1 MGNTPREREKRVD
14 DDEAMMTMV
23 GDNSGPAMGG
33 DRRRGGAGW
42 RWLGF
47 QVRGD
52 HGAWSALGLPLRPLY
67 GRLGPR
73 PDDPSLKPIR
83 VRSHVPTQTPPHF
96 PNLGGGSLSSTRTP
110 PSL

>member
-14 DDEAMMTMV
+14 DDEAMTTML

-47 QVRGD
+47 RVHGD
-52 HGAWSALGLPLRPLY
+52 QGAWSALGLPRAPYMGGWALGRTTPLSS
-67 GRLGPR
+67 RLGLGVVFLPK
-73 PDDPSLKPIR
+73 LL
-83 VRSHVPTQTPPHF
+83 HTFQT
-96 PNLGGGSLSSTRTP
+96 
-110 PSL
+110 